1 MFVSYIRRHSISTL
15 YIRNHRRNYR
25 RTVYDYGI
33 YGVAYAIPF
42 RFGEI
47 RVKNSLY
54 YGKYFKSNIY
64 KEDTYMIMIGLMV
77 ILVGVVIVAI
87 GAKKN

>member
-1 MFVSYIRRHSISTL
+1 MLFLLFLH
-15 YIRNHRRNYR
+15 
-25 RTVYDYGI
+25 
-33 YGVAYAIPF
+33 
-42 RFGEI
+42 I
-47 RVKNSLY
+47 RVKNRCY

-64 KEDTYMIMIGLMV
+64 KEDTYMIMVGLMV

>member
-1 MFVSYIRRHSISTL
+1 MLFLFDFH
-15 YIRNHRRNYR
+15 
-25 RTVYDYGI
+25 
-33 YGVAYAIPF
+33 F
-42 RFGEI
+42 

-54 YGKYFKSNIY
+54 YVKYFKSNIY